1 MLKTTTEET
10 ESAPGQVTDTYFGLS
25 EGPLRSL
32 PKRPPLTAPPSTSVR
47 NAMLRMNQTGADNI
61 VVVDEPSNRPLG
73 IVTLSNLVHAIAFE
87 GGDLEQPVAGLMTAA
102 PFTLPADAPTHRAT
116 VLMTKRNV
124 RHVILVEPD
133 GHLCNVVSRADL
145 FGLGGGD
152 AEALA
157 ESVTMAKDVAALA
170 KTAAA
175 INQRGAELFA
185 AGMGAENVC
194 QWISALNDITSMRII
209 ELIEDEFDLPAVP
222 WCWLVFGSEGRLEQT
237 FSTDQDNGILF
248 LPGKE
253 SATEGLRE
261 AFLPFAQA
269 VNRRLDACG
278 FSLCKGNIMA
288 GNPSWCLSLAEWQ
301 NKFSTWMEVPEP
313 EAIMHSTIFFDF
325 RPLYGNYELAD
336 SLRNWLLP
344 QPPKYDRFL
353 RAMAEEALIAAPSLG
368 WANNFIYDGGK
379 QHPHTMDLKL
389 HGSRPFVDAA
399 RTWSLAHGVWATN
412 TGDRL
417 RAVARA
423 QNQPPEKTAGEVEA
437 FYLVQRFRIQQQL
450 KAKNQD
456 QANRLDPS
464 SLNALNRLMLKEAF
478 KQAKNI
484 QLRLKLEFGL

>member
-1 MLKTTTEET
+1 MLTTTEGP
-10 ESAPGQVTDTYFGLS
+10 ESAGKVTDSCVDLA

-32 PKRPPLTAPPSTSVR
+32 PKGPPLTTPPSTSVR
-47 NAMLRMNQTGADNI
+47 TAMLRMNETGGDNI

-73 IVTLSNLVHAIAFE
+73 IVTLSNLVHAVAFD

-133 GHLCNVVSRADL
+133 GRLCNVVSRADL
-145 FGLGGGD
+145 FGLRGVD

-157 ESVTMAKDVAALA
+157 ESVTGASDVADLA
-170 KTAAA
+170 RTAAA
-175 INQRGAELFA
+175 INRRGIELFA
-185 AGMGAENVC
+185 AGMGAEQVC
-194 QWISALNDITSMRII
+194 QWISALNDICSMRII

-237 FSTDQDNGILF
+237 FSTDQDNGIVF
-248 LPGKE
+248 LPGE
-253 SATEGLRE
+253 EGATEALRE

-269 VNRRLDACG
+269 VNRGLAACG
-278 FSLCKGNIMA
+278 FTLCKGEIMA
-288 GNPSWCLSLAEWQ
+288 GNRSWCLSLAEWQ
-301 NKFSTWMEVPEP
+301 GKFINWMEVPDP

-325 RPLYGNYELAD
+325 RPLYGSYELAD
-336 SLRNWLLP
+336 RLRQWLLP
-344 QPPKYDRFL
+344 LPVQYARFM

-368 WANNFIYDGGK
+368 WANNFVYDGGK

-389 HGSRPFVDAA
+389 HGTRPFVDAA
-399 RTWSLAHGVWATN
+399 RTWSLTHGVWATN

-423 QNQPPEKTAGEVEA
+423 RNQRPETAAGEVEA
-437 FYLVQRFRIQQQL
+437 FYLVQRFRMQQQL
-450 KAKNQD
+450 TAND
-456 QANRLDPS
+456 PDEANRLNPA

-484 QLRLKLEFGL
+484 QLRLKLEYGL

>member
-1 MLKTTTEET
+1 M
-10 ESAPGQVTDTYFGLS
+10 TDTYFGLT

-32 PKRPPLTAPPSTSVR
+32 PKGPPLTALPSTSVR

-87 GGDLEQPVAGLMTAA
+87 VGDLEQPVAGLMTAA
-102 PFTLPADAPTHRAT
+102 PLTLPADAPTHRAT

-145 FGLGGGD
+145 FGLRGGG

-157 ESVTMAKDVAALA
+157 ESVTMAMDVAALA
-170 KTAAA
+170 EVAAV

-185 AGMGAENVC
+185 AGMGAEKVS

-248 LPGKE
+248 LPGE
-253 SATEGLRE
+253 ERLTEGLRE

-269 VNRRLDACG
+269 VNRGLDACG
-278 FSLCKGNIMA
+278 FTLCKGNIMA
-288 GNPSWCLSLAEWQ
+288 GNRSWCLSLEEWK
-301 NKFSTWMEVPEP
+301 NRFSSWMEVPEP

-325 RPLYGNYELAD
+325 RPLYGSYELAD
-336 SLRNWLLP
+336 RLRDWLLP
-344 QPPKYDRFL
+344 QPPNYDRFL
-353 RAMAEEALIAAPSLG
+353 RAMVEEALLAAPSLG
-368 WANNFIYDGGK
+368 WANNFVYDGGK

-389 HGSRPFVDAA
+389 HGTRPFVDAA
-399 RTWSLAHGVWATN
+399 RIWSLTHGVWATN

-417 RAVARA
+417 RAVASA
-423 QNQPPEKTAGEVEA
+423 QNQRPEKTAGEVEA
-437 FYLVQRFRIQQQL
+437 FYLVQRFRMHQQL
-450 KAKNQD
+450 MAKNRD
-456 QANRLDPS
+456 EANRLDPS

-484 QLRLKLEFGL
+484 QMRLKLEYGL

>member
-1 MLKTTTEET
+1 MRKTTTEGT
-10 ESAPGQVTDTYFGLS
+10 ESDPGKVTDTYFSLS

-32 PKRPPLTAPPSTSVR
+32 PKGPPLTAPPSTSVR

-102 PFTLPADAPTHRAT
+102 PLTLPADAPTHRAT
-116 VLMTKRNV
+116 VLMTKRNT

-133 GHLCNVVSRADL
+133 GCLCNVVSRANL
-145 FGLGGGD
+145 FGLRGGD

-157 ESVTMAKDVAALA
+157 EAITGASDVAALA
-170 KTAAA
+170 KVAAA

-185 AGMGAENVC
+185 AGMGAEKVC

-248 LPGKE
+248 LPGE
-253 SATEGLRE
+253 ERVTEGLRE

-269 VNRRLDACG
+269 VNRGLDACG
-278 FSLCKGNIMA
+278 FTLCKGNIMA
-288 GNPSWCLSLAEWQ
+288 GNRSWCLSLAEWQ
-301 NKFSTWMEVPEP
+301 GKFRGWMEVPEP

-325 RPLYGNYELAD
+325 RPLYGSYELAD
-336 SLRNWLLP
+336 RLRNWLLP
-344 QPPKYDRFL
+344 QPPNYGRFL
-353 RAMAEEALIAAPSLG
+353 RALAEEALLATPSLS
-368 WANNFIYDGGK
+368 WTNSFVYDGGK
-379 QHPHTMDLKL
+379 QHPHTIDLKL

-399 RTWSLAHGVWATN
+399 RTWSLTHGVWATN

-423 QNQPPEKTAGEVEA
+423 QNQRPETTAGEVEA
-437 FYLVQRFRIQQQL
+437 FYLVQRFRMQQQII
-450 KAKNQD
+450 AKNPD
-456 QANRLDPS
+456 EANRLDPS

-484 QLRLKLEFGL
+484 QLRLKMEYSL

>member
-1 MLKTTTEET
+1 M
-10 ESAPGQVTDTYFGLS
+10 DTYFSLS
-25 EGPLRSL
+25 EGPLRYL
-32 PKRPPLTAPPSTSVR
+32 PKGPPLTVPPSTSVR
-47 NAMLRMNQTGADNI
+47 NAMLRMNQAGSDNV

-133 GHLCNVVSRADL
+133 GHLCNVVSRADI
-145 FGLGGGD
+145 FGLRGND

-157 ESVTMAKDVAALA
+157 EEVTGASDVATLA
-170 KTAAA
+170 KVAAA
-175 INQRGAELFA
+175 IDQRGSELFV
-185 AGMGAENVC
+185 AGMGAEQVC
-194 QWISALNDITSMRII
+194 QWISALNDIISMRII

-237 FSTDQDNGILF
+237 FSTDQDNGIIF
-248 LPGKE
+248 LPGEERTTE
-253 SATEGLRE
+253 SLRE

-269 VNRRLDACG
+269 VNRGLDTCG
-278 FSLCKGNIMA
+278 FTLCKGNVMA
-288 GNPSWCLSLAEWQ
+288 GNRSWCLSLAEWQ
-301 NKFSTWMEVPEP
+301 DRFSTWMQVPEP
-313 EAIMHSTIFFDF
+313 EAIMNSTIFFDF
-325 RPLYGNYELAD
+325 RPLYGSYELAD
-336 SLRNWLLP
+336 RLRTWLLP
-344 QPPKYDRFL
+344 QPANYERFL
-353 RAMAEEALIAAPSLG
+353 RALAVEALIAAPSLG
-368 WANNFIYDGGK
+368 WANNFVYDGGK
-379 QHPHTMDLKL
+379 QYPHTMDLKL

-423 QNQPPEKTAGEVEA
+423 QNQRPEKTAGEVEA
-437 FYLVQRFRIQQQL
+437 FYLVQRFRMQQQII
-450 KAKNQD
+450 AKTPAE
-456 QANRLDPS
+456 ANRLDPS

-484 QLRLKLEFGL
+484 QLRLKLEYGL

>member
-1 MLKTTTEET
+1 MRNTTTEGT
-10 ESAPGQVTDTYFGLS
+10 ESAPGEVSDIYSGLS

-73 IVTLSNLVHAIAFE
+73 IVTLGNLVHAIAFE
-87 GGDLEQPVAGLMTAA
+87 GGNLEQPVAGLMTAA

-124 RHVILVEPD
+124 RHVILVEPN
-133 GHLCNVVSRADL
+133 GQLCNVVSRADL
-145 FGLGGGD
+145 FGLRGGD

-157 ESVTMAKDVAALA
+157 ESVTMAMDVAAVA
-170 KTAAA
+170 KAAAA
-175 INQRGAELFA
+175 INQRGTELFA
-185 AGMGAENVC
+185 AGMGAENVG
-194 QWISALNDITSMRII
+194 QWISALNDISSMRII

-237 FSTDQDNGILF
+237 FSTDQDNGIIF
-248 LPGKE
+248 LPGE
-253 SATEGLRE
+253 ERVTEDLRE

-269 VNRRLDACG
+269 VNRGLDACG
-278 FSLCKGNIMA
+278 FTICKGNIMA
-288 GNPSWCLSLAEWQ
+288 GNRSWCLSLAEWQ
-301 NKFSTWMEVPEP
+301 NKFSTWMETPEP

-336 SLRNWLLP
+336 RLRNWLLP
-344 QPPKYDRFL
+344 RPPKYNNFL
-353 RAMAEEALIAAPSLG
+353 RTMAEEALTSAPSLG
-368 WANNFIYDGGK
+368 WANNFVYDGGK

-399 RTWSLAHGVWATN
+399 RTWSLTHGVWATN
-412 TGDRL
+412 TGERL

-423 QNQPPEKTAGEVEA
+423 QNQRPEITAGEVEA
-437 FYLVQRFRIQQQL
+437 FYLVQRFRMQQQIM
-450 KAKNQD
+450 AKNPD
-456 QANRLDPS
+456 EANRLNPS

-478 KQAKNI
+478 KQAKSI
-484 QLRLKLEFGL
+484 QLRLKLEYGL